1 LFFLGAIAVL
11 FVFILSTEVLDR
23 WSQTV
28 RRYKEVRD
36 RENASVAPESL
47 ASHRRFLKA
56 RALSLHTELDKTSD
70 TYSRTL
76 AGFLSLVSASARM
89 HNVKLMNVAPVR
101 NEESANDGEVHFKVE
116 CQGEFHNIALL
127 VNSLEN
133 SPLDIHITKID
144 IAADES
150 KTKGLE
156 SSVEGRF
163 KTGDAEGRNMGK
175 QVL

>member
-1 LFFLGAIAVL
+1 LGAIAIL
-11 FVFILSTEVLDR
+11 FVFIFSTEVMDR

-28 RRYKEVRD
+28 RRYKDVRE

-76 AGFLSLVSASARM
+76 AGFLSLVSASART
-89 HNVKLMNVAPVR
+89 HNVKLINVAPVR
-101 NEESANDGEVHFKVE
+101 NEESARDGQVHFKVE
-116 CQGEFHNIALL
+116 CRGEFHNIALV

-144 IAADES
+144 MAAGES
-150 KTKGLE
+150 QAKGLE

-163 KTGDAEGRNMGK
+163 KTGEAEAPNTGK